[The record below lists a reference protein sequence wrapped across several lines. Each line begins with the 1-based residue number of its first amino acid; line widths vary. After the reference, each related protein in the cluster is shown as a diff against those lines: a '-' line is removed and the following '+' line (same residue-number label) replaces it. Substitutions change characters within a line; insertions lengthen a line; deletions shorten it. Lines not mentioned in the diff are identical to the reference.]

1 MCLCFYVSHMLFVR
15 DKPRSL
21 QWHILKYESFV
32 SAPDVVTKSLLEFL
46 GVDTGEQVMA
56 RCREA
61 AKQDSQ
67 EGSVL
72 SRQKMKGVSCY
83 LPDNFNQVANMT
95 FEKFGLPS
103 TEKFDTMIQCA

>member
-1 MCLCFYVSHMLFVR
+1 MLFVR

-21 QWHILKYESFV
+21 RWHVLKYENFV
-32 SAPDVVTKSLLEFL
+32 SAPDMVTKSLLEFL
-46 GVDTGEQVMA
+46 GIDTGEQVMA

-103 TEKFDTMIQCA
+103 TEKFDTMIQSAY